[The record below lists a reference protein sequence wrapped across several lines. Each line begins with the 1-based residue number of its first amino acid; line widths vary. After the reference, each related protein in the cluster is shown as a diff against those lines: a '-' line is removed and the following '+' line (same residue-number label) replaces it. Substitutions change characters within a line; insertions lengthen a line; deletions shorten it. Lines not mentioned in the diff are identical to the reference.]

1 MDGLGVAVTA
11 GTPVAPSG
19 AVHRRRPITPFTVLV
34 AIVAV
39 DSLSY
44 ALVLPVLPF
53 TLRTMGAGAVMVA
66 LVFSAFSACQFVAAP
81 LLGRASDRW
90 GRRRVLLVSQLGTL
104 AGFVVLFLA
113 RSPGQ
118 VLAARIVDGA
128 TAGNLAVVYAAVC
141 DLYPAEVRAQ
151 RFAVLNSAAGA
162 GILAG
167 LGLSAALTTSGFSTL
182 AAVAAVAALITIGGA
197 LIVQFPPPSAAVERA
212 RWGRLL
218 LSAPTSLRSAGI
230 VTVFVQVLIGAFA
243 LTLPALLHLTI
254 GASARLGI
262 VVAAVGLLVGIAV
275 QATAGVWLT
284 RHLGTRQA
292 TACSLG
298 GVEAGVL
305 LLGAGAEWSSQGV
318 AVVLSVAGA
327 ALVAGGLLCAL
338 SATTSWLSASAA
350 LGAGLLM
357 GLSQA
362 LASVGQLA
370 GPSLGFLALAAGPG
384 FLLALLASLG
394 GAALAA
400 CRPPRWSSS

>member
-1 MDGLGVAVTA
+1 V
-11 GTPVAPSG
+11 
-19 AVHRRRPITPFTVLV
+19 TPFVVLI

-53 TLRTMGAGAVMVA
+53 TLRGMGAGALVVA

-90 GRRRVLLVSQLGTL
+90 GRRRVLVVSQVGTL
-104 AGFVVLFLA
+104 AGFVVLYLA
-113 RSPGQ
+113 RTPNQ
-118 VLAARIVDGA
+118 VLVARIIDGA

-162 GILAG
+162 GILGG
-167 LGLSAALTTSGFSTL
+167 LGLCAALTTRGFSTL
-182 AAVAAVAALITIGGA
+182 AGIAAVAALVTIAGSLA
-197 LIVQFPPPSAAVERA
+197 VRFPPASASVERA
-212 RWGRLL
+212 RWTRLL
-218 LSAPTSLRSAGI
+218 LRAPVALRRSGI
-230 VTVFVQVLIGAFA
+230 VTVLVQVLIGAFA
-243 LTLPALLHLTI
+243 LTLPAFLHATI
-254 GASARLGI
+254 GASARSGI
-262 VVAAVGLLVGIAV
+262 VVAAVGLLLGIAV

-284 RHLGTRQA
+284 RRLGNRMA
-292 TACSLG
+292 TACALG
-298 GVEAGVL
+298 GVEGGLL
-305 LLGAGAEWSSQGV
+305 LLGAGAGWGSQAVGV
-318 AVVLSVAGA
+318 ALSVAGA
-327 ALVAGGLLCAL
+327 ALVAAGLLCAL

-370 GPSLGFLALAAGPG
+370 GPALGFLALAAGSR
-384 FLLALLASLG
+384 FLLALLVFLAA
-394 GAALAA
+394 AALVA
-400 CRPPRWSSS
+400 CRPLPGAPSP

>member
-1 MDGLGVAVTA
+1 V
-11 GTPVAPSG
+11 
-19 AVHRRRPITPFTVLV
+19 PITPFTVLV
-34 AIVAV
+34 AIVTV

-53 TLRTMGAGAVMVA
+53 TLRTMGAGALMVA

-90 GRRRVLLVSQLGTL
+90 GRRRVLLASQVGTL

-113 RSPGQ
+113 RSPGE
-118 VLAARIVDGA
+118 VLAARVIDGA
-128 TAGNLAVVYAAVC
+128 TAGNLAVVYATVC

-167 LGLSAALTTSGFSTL
+167 LGLCAALTTSGFSTL
-182 AAVAAVAALITIGGA
+182 AAVAAVAALVTIGGA
-197 LIVQFPPPSAAVERA
+197 LIVRFPPPSADVERA

-218 LSAPTSLRSAGI
+218 LHAPASLRRAGI
-230 VTVFVQVLIGAFA
+230 VTVLVQVLIGAFA

-284 RHLGTRQA
+284 GNLGTRQA

-298 GVEAGVL
+298 GVEAGVV
-305 LLGAGAEWSSQGV
+305 LLGAGAESSSPGV
-318 AVVLSVAGA
+318 AVVLSVSGA

-350 LGAGLLM
+350 VGAGLLM

-370 GPSLGFLALAAGPG
+370 GPSVGFFALAAGPG

-400 CRPPRWSSS
+400 CSPPRGCSS